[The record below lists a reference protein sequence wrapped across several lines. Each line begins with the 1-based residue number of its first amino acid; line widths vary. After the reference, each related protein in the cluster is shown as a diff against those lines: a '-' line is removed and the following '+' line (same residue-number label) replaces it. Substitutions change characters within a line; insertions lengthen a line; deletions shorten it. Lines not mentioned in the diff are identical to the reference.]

1 MQAAAQYLPIYQFS
15 RGEIVESIH
24 YGAIAVMN
32 AAGELVAWY
41 GDPDVVT
48 YMRSSSKPLQ
58 ALPFV
63 EAGGPEAYHLTLKEI
78 AVMCASH
85 SGTDEHVETVRSIL
99 AKVGASEADLMCGV
113 HPLSHKPTI
122 DAMQARGEQVSQIR
136 NNCSGKHSGM
146 LAYARW
152 LDSAGIP
159 AGLTYVDL
167 EHPVQK
173 HILKAVCEMFGLEQ
187 GQVKLGVDGCSAPI
201 FAVPLR
207 NAALA
212 FARLCDPSGLPARRA
227 EACKTI
233 TTAMMAH
240 PNMVGGPES
249 FDTHFM
255 QAFPER
261 VVCKTGAEG
270 FQIFG
275 IMPGVL
281 GPNSQAL
288 GVAFKISDGDLK
300 SHTRPVEDSH
310 GRVRPAVMLE
320 ILRQLGLEDADASVK
335 LADYGPTFPIK
346 NARKISV
353 GHAAPSFTLVRP
365 S

>member
-1 MQAAAQYLPIYQFS
+1 MQATTQYQPIYQFN
-15 RGEIVESIH
+15 RGHVVESIH

-41 GDPDVVT
+41 GDPSVVT

-58 ALPFV
+58 ALPFI
-63 EAGGPEAYHLTLKEI
+63 EAGGHQAYHLTLKEI

-99 AKVGASEADLMCGV
+99 AKSGAREDDLMCGV
-113 HPLSHKPTI
+113 HPLSHKPTVE
-122 DAMQARGEQVSQIR
+122 AMQARGETVSQIR
-136 NNCSGKHSGM
+136 NNCSGKHAGM
-146 LAYARW
+146 LAYARL
-152 LDSAGIP
+152 LDP
-159 AGLTYVDL
+159 AGPAAPAYLDL

-173 HILKAVCEMFGLEQ
+173 HILQTVCEMFNLEPE
-187 GQVKLGVDGCSAPI
+187 QVELGVDGCSAPN
-201 FAVPLR
+201 FAVPLC

-212 FARLCDPSGLPARRA
+212 LARLCDPANLPARRA
-227 EACKTI
+227 EACQTL

-249 FDTHFM
+249 FDTHLM
-255 QAFPER
+255 QAFPNW

-270 FQIFG
+270 FQVLG
-275 IMPGVL
+275 IMPGAL
-281 GPNSQAL
+281 GPNSPAF

-300 SHTRPVEDSH
+300 SHTRPVEDPH
-310 GRVRPAVMLE
+310 GRVRPAVALE
-320 ILRQLGLEDADASVK
+320 ILRQLGLEDAAASAR
-335 LADYGPTFPIK
+335 LAEYGPDFPVK
-346 NARKISV
+346 NLRKILV
-353 GHAAPSFTLVRP
+353 GTAQPSFTLVRP